1 MSHGFA
7 VEFGSVWRD
16 RSESAESKQ
25 DGLLNNYTVLLSL
38 TPLAPMCC
46 SHEEGEGPVNV
57 KQKGQGMPT
66 ILSPPAVAVGD
77 DACGIARSASTD
89 VTMRLLW
96 FQAELNK
103 GSTST
108 CYSLSP
114 KPRRLR
120 LAECGRIWETAVSRA
135 CKEIVE

>member
-1 MSHGFA
+1 M
-7 VEFGSVWRD
+7 EFGSVCRD
-16 RSESAESKQ
+16 RSESAEFKQ

-38 TPLAPMCC
+38 TPMCC

-77 DACGIARSASTD
+77 DDCGIARSASTD

-103 GSTST
+103 GSTYT

-120 LAECGRIWETAVSRA
+120 LAECGRIWATAVSRV
-135 CKEIVE
+135 CKEIVD